1 MTDIADPAAARERAL
16 KSLAMPLGLAN
27 PLWLAFGAAA
37 GAGACWWLL
46 TRLANPFNAEALFAG
61 AAPAKAALKAVTPV
75 AQAVTEAAPARP
87 VDKRTPETTPVLLQV
102 ALDVTPAL
110 VEAAKAPVE
119 AALESAQQAVE
130 TGEAMLSEAAALAEA
145 EAEDHVAVV
154 EAAVEPV
161 VESADEIED
170 DLTRLV
176 GVGPRTA
183 RALIDRGVTR
193 FAHLAA
199 WTEDQM
205 AAFDHE
211 LNLKGRSVRD
221 AWQAQAKRLATEG

>member
-16 KSLAMPLGLAN
+16 KSLAVPLGLAN

-37 GAGACWWLL
+37 SAGACWWLL
-46 TRLANPFNAEALFAG
+46 TRFANPFNAEAFFAG
-61 AAPAKAALKAVTPV
+61 AAPAKTGAMGAEAPV
-75 AQAVTEAAPARP
+75 RP
-87 VDKRTPETTPVLLQV
+87 VDERTPATTAVLLEV
-102 ALDVTPAL
+102 ALDVAPAIIEA
-110 VEAAKAPVE
+110 VEAPVE
-119 AALESAQQAVE
+119 AALEAAQVTLE
-130 TGEAMLSEAAALAEA
+130 TVALVDDTPPEA
-145 EAEDHVAVV
+145 EA
-154 EAAVEPV
+154 
-161 VESADEIED
+161 ED

-183 RALIDRGVTR
+183 RALLDRGVTR

-205 AAFDHE
+205 AAFDQE

-221 AWQAQAKRLATEG
+221 AWLAQAKRLAAER